1 MCDVCDAENEE
12 IKPGDRLVCE
22 DAESAEPLVTPLPG
36 YSGLESGRV
45 YTVRSVPV
53 AGYVTLMEHAPE
65 VRWQQSRFRKD

>member
-12 IKPGDRLVCE
+12 IKPGDRLVC
-22 DAESAEPLVTPLPG
+22 DDGAEALETPLPG
-36 YSGLESGRV
+36 YSGLEPGRV